1 MHPILARAERLTT
14 YLAAWLI
21 VAVLLAA
28 VVTRQGL
35 SWLEALALLLPMCLV
50 YAFMCLSAWYVCR
63 ATPLGLPG
71 SPKPVTQGSVGGGGS
86 GVLRVLSSSALAAVI
101 ASGLWVE
108 LMRLWVSALVTL
120 PPFSES
126 AAHYAAGHDPL
137 FFAAGVLL
145 FLLALTVH
153 YLLLAFELARQAEQR
168 QLRMEVLAREAEL
181 RALRAQLDPHFLFNS
196 LNSISALTA
205 VDPAGARRMCVLL
218 ADFLRDTLNVSSRD
232 QIPLVEEL
240 ALTDRFLGIEQVRFG
255 DRLQVERHV
264 DGAAAQCRV
273 PPLLLQ
279 PLVENAV
286 THGIA
291 GLLEGGVIRLDVS
304 RRDRRLS
311 IAIEN
316 PRDAESPR
324 TSRRGVGLE
333 NVRQRLIAMFGADA
347 RLDAHADDACYR
359 VELAMPCLTDD

>member
-28 VVTRQGL
+28 VVARQGL

-50 YAFMCLSAWYVCR
+50 YGFACLSAWYVCR
-63 ATPLGLPG
+63 ATPLTSPGLP
-71 SPKPVTQGSVGGGGS
+71 KPATPARAGGGS

-101 ASGLWVE
+101 ASGLWVAM
-108 LMRLWVSALVTL
+108 MRLWVSALVLL
-120 PPFSES
+120 PPFAES
-126 AAHYAAGHDPL
+126 APRYASPEPL
-137 FFAAGVLL
+137 LFAAGVLL

-153 YLLLAFELARQAEQR
+153 YLLLAFELAREAEQR
-168 QLRMEVLAREAEL
+168 QLRTEVLAREAEL

-205 VDPAGARRMCVLL
+205 SDPAGARRMCVLL
-218 ADFLRDTLNVSSRD
+218 ADFLRDTLNVSSRN

-304 RRDRRLS
+304 RRDQRLS

-333 NVRQRLIAMFGADA
+333 NVRQRLMAMFGADA
-347 RLDAHADDACYR
+347 RLDTRTDDERYR

>member
-1 MHPILARAERLTT
+1 MHPILARAERLTS

-28 VVTRQGL
+28 VLTRQGL

-50 YAFMCLSAWYVCR
+50 YGFACLSAWYVCR
-63 ATPLGLPG
+63 ATPLT
-71 SPKPVTQGSVGGGGS
+71 SS
-86 GVLRVLSSSALAAVI
+86 GVLRVLSSSALAAVL

-108 LMRLWVSALVTL
+108 LMHLWVSALVAL
-120 PPFSES
+120 PFFTES
-126 AAHYAAGHDPL
+126 AARYAGHDPVL
-137 FFAAGVLL
+137 FAAGVLL

-153 YLLLAFELARQAEQR
+153 YLLLAFELVRQAEQR
-168 QLRMEVLAREAEL
+168 QLRMEVLAREAEH
-181 RALRAQLDPHFLFNS
+181 RALRARLDPHFLFNS

-264 DGAAAQCRV
+264 DAAAAQCRV

-324 TSRRGVGLE
+324 RSRRGVGLE

-347 RLDAHADDACYR
+347 RLDARADEARFR

>member
-1 MHPILARAERLTT
+1 MHPILARAERLTS

-28 VVTRQGL
+28 VLTRQGL
-35 SWLEALALLLPMCLV
+35 SWLEALALLVPMCLV
-50 YAFMCLSAWYVCR
+50 YGFACLSAWYVCR
-63 ATPLGLPG
+63 ATPLT
-71 SPKPVTQGSVGGGGS
+71 SS
-86 GVLRVLSSSALAAVI
+86 GVLRVLSSSALAAVL

-108 LMRLWVSALVTL
+108 LMHLWVSALVAL
-120 PPFSES
+120 PFFTES
-126 AAHYAAGHDPL
+126 AARYAGHDPVL
-137 FFAAGVLL
+137 FAAGVLL

-168 QLRMEVLAREAEL
+168 QLRMEVLAREAEH

-218 ADFLRDTLNVSSRD
+218 ADFLRDTLNVSARSR
-232 QIPLVEEL
+232 IPLVEEL

-264 DGAAAQCRV
+264 DGAASQCRV

-291 GLLEGGVIRLDVS
+291 GLVEGGVIRLNVS
-304 RRDRRLS
+304 RRDQRLS

-316 PRDAESPR
+316 PRDTDSPR
-324 TSRRGVGLE
+324 SARSGVGLE

-347 RLDAHADDACYR
+347 RLDTRVDDACYR

>member
-1 MHPILARAERLTT
+1 MHPILARAERLTA
-14 YLAAWLI
+14 YLAAWLV

-50 YAFMCLSAWYVCR
+50 YGFSCLSAWYVCR
-63 ATPLGLPG
+63 ATPLT
-71 SPKPVTQGSVGGGGS
+71 SS
-86 GVLRVLSSSALAAVI
+86 GVSRVLSSSALAAVI
-101 ASGLWVE
+101 ASGLWVAM
-108 LMRLWVSALVTL
+108 MRLWVSALVLL
-120 PPFSES
+120 PPFTES
-126 AAHYAAGHDPL
+126 AAGYAGHEPL
-137 FFAAGVLL
+137 LFAAGVLL

-153 YLLLAFELARQAEQR
+153 YLLLAFELAREAEQR

-218 ADFLRDTLNVSSRD
+218 ADFLRDTLNVSSRS

-255 DRLQVERHV
+255 DRLRVERHV
-264 DGAAAQCRV
+264 DSSARQCRV

-304 RRDRRLS
+304 RRDQRLS

-316 PRDAESPR
+316 PRDTESPR
-324 TSRRGVGLE
+324 ASRPGIGLE
-333 NVRQRLIAMFGADA
+333 NVRQRLMAMFGAEA
-347 RLDAHADDACYR
+347 RLDTRTDDGRYR

>member
-28 VVTRQGL
+28 VLTRQGL

-50 YAFMCLSAWYVCR
+50 YGFACLSAWYVCR
-63 ATPLGLPG
+63 ATPL
-71 SPKPVTQGSVGGGGS
+71 SSS

-108 LMRLWVSALVTL
+108 LMRLWVSVLVAL
-120 PPFSES
+120 PFFTES
-126 AAHYAAGHDPL
+126 AARYAGHDPL
-137 FFAAGVLL
+137 LFAAGVFL

-196 LNSISALTA
+196 LNSVSALTA

-218 ADFLRDTLNVSSRD
+218 ADFLRDTLNVSSRSR
-232 QIPLVEEL
+232 IPLVEEL

-264 DGAAAQCRV
+264 DGAASQCRV

-291 GLLEGGVIRLDVS
+291 GLVEGGVIRLNVS
-304 RRDRRLS
+304 RRDQRLS

-316 PRDAESPR
+316 PRDTDSPR
-324 TSRRGVGLE
+324 SARSGVGLE

-347 RLDAHADDACYR
+347 RLDARADEGCYR
-359 VELAMPCLTDD
+359 VELAIPCLTDD

>member
-1 MHPILARAERLTT
+1 MHPILARAERLTA
-14 YLAAWLI
+14 YLTAWLV

-28 VVTRQGL
+28 VVTRQDLG
-35 SWLEALALLLPMCLV
+35 WMEALAILLPMCLV
-50 YAFMCLSAWYVCR
+50 YAFACLSAWYVCR
-63 ATPLGLPG
+63 ATPLTT
-71 SPKPVTQGSVGGGGS
+71 SSV
-86 GVLRVLSSSALAAVI
+86 VRVLASSGLAAIV
-101 ASGLWVE
+101 ASGLWLA
-108 LMRLWVSALVTL
+108 LMRFWVSALSLL
-120 PPFSES
+120 PAFATTGASFTSHE
-126 AAHYAAGHDPL
+126 PL
-137 FFAAGVLL
+137 LFATGVLL

-153 YLLLAFELARQAEQR
+153 YLLLAFELAREAEQR

-181 RALRAQLDPHFLFNS
+181 RALRAQVDPHFLFNS

-218 ADFLRDTLNVSSRD
+218 ADFLRDTLNVSSRS
-232 QIPLVEEL
+232 QIELVEEL

-264 DGAAAQCRV
+264 DATAGQCRV

-304 RRDRRLS
+304 RRDGRLS

-316 PRDAESPR
+316 PRDAESSPPA
-324 TSRRGVGLE
+324 RRGVGLE
-333 NVRQRLIAMFGADA
+333 NVRQRLMAMFGGNA
-347 RLDAHADDACYR
+347 RLETRAADGRYR
-359 VELAMPCLTDD
+359 VELALPCLTDD

>member
-28 VVTRQGL
+28 VLTRQGL

-50 YAFMCLSAWYVCR
+50 YGFACLSAWYVCR
-63 ATPLGLPG
+63 ATPLT
-71 SPKPVTQGSVGGGGS
+71 SS

-108 LMRLWVSALVTL
+108 LMRLWVSALVAI
-120 PPFSES
+120 PFFTES
-126 AAHYAAGHDPL
+126 ADRYNGHDPL
-137 FFAAGVLL
+137 LFAAGVLL

-218 ADFLRDTLNVSSRD
+218 ADFLRDTLNISSRD
-232 QIPLVEEL
+232 RIPLVEEL
-240 ALTDRFLGIEQVRFG
+240 ALADRFLGIEQVRFG

-273 PPLLLQ
+273 PPLLLP

-316 PRDAESPR
+316 PRDTVSPR
-324 TSRRGVGLE
+324 SGHRGGV
-333 NVRQRLIAMFGADA
+333 
-347 RLDAHADDACYR
+347 
-359 VELAMPCLTDD
+359 

>member
-1 MHPILARAERLTT
+1 MHPILTRVERLAT
-14 YLAAWLI
+14 YLAAWLV

-35 SWLEALALLLPMCLV
+35 GWIEALALLLPTCLV
-50 YAFMCLSAWYVCR
+50 YGFACLSAWYVCR
-63 ATPLGLPG
+63 ATPLR
-71 SPKPVTQGSVGGGGS
+71 TS
-86 GVLRVLSSSALAAVI
+86 GALTVLASSALAAVV
-101 ASGLWVE
+101 ASGLWVA
-108 LMRLWVSALVTL
+108 LAGVWISALALL
-120 PPFSES
+120 PSF
-126 AAHYAAGHDPL
+126 AASPARYSGLEPL
-137 FFAAGVLL
+137 LFAAGVLL

-153 YLLLAFELARQAEQR
+153 YLLLAFELAREAEQR
-168 QLRMEVLAREAEL
+168 QLRLEVLAREAEL

-205 VDPAGARRMCVLL
+205 VDPVAARRMCVLL

-255 DRLQVERHV
+255 ERLKVERYV
-264 DGAAAQCRV
+264 DDNAARCRV

-291 GLLEGGVIRLDVS
+291 GLLEGGVIRVDVA
-304 RRDRRLS
+304 RRDGRLS

-316 PRDAESPR
+316 PRDLDSVRPVR
-324 TSRRGVGLE
+324 GGVGLE
-333 NVRQRLIAMFGADA
+333 IVRQRLMAMFGGDA
-347 RLDAHADDACYR
+347 RLDARADDARYR